1 MTFGKEIALS
11 TDTVLAPI
19 SILSLQIPAGFLVSP
34 MPIPIKRT
42 LIIAHVT
49 ALVRM
54 DVGVTTTAVR
64 LVVDDTGWAARLFWD
79 VGLCVERSEHAA
91 SSGLAPL

>member
-1 MTFGKEIALS
+1 MLGDLYPK
-11 TDTVLAPI
+11 I
-19 SILSLQIPAGFLVSP
+19 SFIV
-34 MPIPIKRT
+34 
-42 LIIAHVT
+42 AHVT

-91 SSGLAPL
+91 SSGLAPFRNYINLRAIAKNSTYSQI